1 MSAGVSH
8 PRVWRRKVTV
18 AVLASVAVYNAL
30 IQFGLSDRFSSLRAD
45 PFNVMEM
52 QSRVSP
58 ILDRIPLTERVGY
71 FSDVPISVSAGR
83 AAFLAAQHAFAPR
96 LLVREDAP
104 AAKQAR
110 YWLAVFSKEQD
121 YVAPGTQRGLVMER
135 DLGAYLIFYRRRE
148 AGR

>member
-1 MSAGVSH
+1 MSASVSP
-8 PRVWRRKVTV
+8 PRVWWRKVTV
-18 AVLASVAVYNAL
+18 SVLASVAVYNAL
-30 IQFGLSDRFSSLRAD
+30 IQFGLSDRFASLRAD

-52 QSRVSP
+52 QSRVGP

-71 FSDVPISVSAGR
+71 FSDVPMSVTAGS

-96 LLVREDAP
+96 ILIREDAP

-121 YVAPGTQRGLVMER
+121 YVAPGAQRGLIMER
-135 DLGAYLIFYRRRE
+135 DLGGYLIFYRRRE
-148 AGR
+148 AAR